1 MNNIINNSAFR
12 VVISIIVIFS
22 IVVALVLKGIE
33 YEKIN
38 EAVYGLKNYD
48 EKTYRNEY
56 KEIDEDKRV
65 LIPFSKYKK
74 LEDCN
79 YILKIGSFTSY
90 LDYESNNSLFF
101 KLICNDNTE
110 FQVLKKFKEEEQK
123 NIYKTIEMY
132 YFYKYDKQIIK
143 IKTLNDYS
151 KKELEDMF
159 KREHIKDILNGINQK
174 LKEHNKLKEKLESN
188 IDSWE

>member
-1 MNNIINNSAFR
+1 MNNIIKNSAFR

-90 LDYESNNSLFF
+90 LDYENNNSLFF
-101 KLICNDNTE
+101 KLICNGNTE
-110 FQVLKKFKEEEQK
+110 FQVLKSFKEEEQK

-132 YFYKYDKQIIK
+132 YFYKYDKQIIN

-159 KREHIKDILNGINQK
+159 KREHVKEILNGINQK

-188 IDSWE
+188 IDSWA